1 MCARCNRRLA
11 YRVCCVLSVLLPE
24 VINGSRTMEGSDKIP
39 PRFDENSDDYDQWV
53 KDLELWSNFTSIKKD
68 KQAIAVHLQLKGRA
82 RQATSKIPTADMKSE
97 KGMEKILEALNRVFG
112 QDENWKCFNTYL
124 AFESYHRDKDCSIDE
139 YLSEFDMRI
148 YKLEACKVKLPDAV
162 IACRLLKSC
171 SLSDM
176 HFQLALSTVPNMTF
190 EDMRCTLKKLF
201 VENKICDKFTASN
214 MACSRVEFSYED
226 VMYGE

>member
-1 MCARCNRRLA
+1 M
-11 YRVCCVLSVLLPE
+11 
-24 VINGSRTMEGSDKIP
+24 
-39 PRFDENSDDYDQWV
+39 
-53 KDLELWSNFTSIKKD
+53 
-68 KQAIAVHLQLKGRA
+68 
-82 RQATSKIPTADMKSE
+82 
-97 KGMEKILEALNRVFG
+97 FG

-139 YLSEFDMRI
+139 YLSEFDMRL

-201 VENKICDKFTASN
+201 VENKICDKSTGSN
-214 MACSRVEFSYED
+214 MSCSKVETACED
-226 VMYGE
+226 VMYGEYQRSRGRLNRRFFRESRGSYKNCGSRNNPLNKEGNVSTCAICGSRMHWAKSCPHSYERTVDTL